1 MRHVLVRG
9 HARTREKFRPFQTTA
24 WINRAIKEKIRAY
37 RLRSSSHDRDS
48 FYLFIFYKFAWR
60 IFIFNCHHVEYK

>member
-37 RLRSSSHDRDS
+37 RLRSSV
-48 FYLFIFYKFAWR
+48 FIPR
-60 IFIFNCHHVEYK
+60 S